1 MTRRPSSEQVESL
14 IDAAREAR
22 DRAYAPYSGFRVGAA
37 VLADDGRVFA
47 GANVENAAYPLGT
60 CAERN
65 AVGRAVSEGARWI
78 KAVAIAGPTDALT
91 WPCGGCRQV
100 LYEFGRDLVV
110 ISQGRGGAR
119 SQRSIKRLLPDAF
132 GPHDL
137 ERPR

>member
-1 MTRRPSSEQVESL
+1 MA
-14 IDAAREAR
+14 AAREAR

-37 VLADDGRVFA
+37 VLAEDGRVFS
-47 GANVENAAYPLGT
+47 GSNVENASYPLSM

-65 AVGRAVSEGARWI
+65 AVGRAVSEGVRWI
-78 KAVAIAGPTDALT
+78 KAAAVAGPTDALT

-100 LYEFGRDLVV
+100 LSEFGKDLVV

-119 SQRSIKRLLPDAF
+119 SRRAIGKLLPDAF
-132 GPHDL
+132 GPQDL